1 MTAQHTDG
9 HGIVD
14 LDARV
19 RRPACWTRSSRCWAG
34 ALPGPSDM
42 ATSGGRVTVAP

>member
-19 RRPACWTRSSRCWAG
+19 VEATVSLLDQILAMLGRS
-34 ALPGPSDM
+34 PSW
-42 ATSGGRVTVAP
+42 PQ

>member
-19 RRPACWTRSSRCWAG
+19 VEATVSLVKQAGLLDLDRPTPCADWNLDDR
-34 ALPGPSDM
+34 
-42 ATSGGRVTVAP
+42 